1 MGEVLS
7 RRALN
12 RATMERQLLRRRD
25 LPAAEAIEHL
35 AACRPRRPTRPT
47 SACGPDWPASAPTS
61 WPGLLTERRAVRTPL
76 MRATIHLVSA
86 RDCLALRPVLQP
98 VLERGFASS
107 PFARQLAGVDVEA
120 LRRQGTATL
129 GVELFQTL
137 PEPDAAAVAEE
148 GSRLLAF
155 VAGDAA
161 AHRIHLTHRA

>member
-12 RATMERQLLRRRD
+12 RATMERQLLLRRR
-25 LPAAEAIEHL
+25 E
-35 AACRPRRPTRPT
+35 
-47 SACGPDWPASAPTS
+47 
-61 WPGLLTERRAVRTPL
+61 
-76 MRATIHLVSA
+76 
-86 RDCLALRPVLQP
+86 
-98 VLERGFASS
+98 
-107 PFARQLAGVDVEA
+107 
-120 LRRQGTATL
+120 GTATL